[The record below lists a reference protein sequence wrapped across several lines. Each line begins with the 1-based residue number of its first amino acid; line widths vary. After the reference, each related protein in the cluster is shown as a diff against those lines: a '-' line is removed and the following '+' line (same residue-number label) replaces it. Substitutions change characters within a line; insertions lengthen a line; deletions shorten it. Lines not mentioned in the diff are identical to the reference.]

1 MNRKWILLITIALAA
16 VMMLTGCGKENAAEE
31 SPAPSASAETA
42 ATETP
47 VSTTEAPA
55 ATTTQTETKTGYMA
69 GDRYEGTVTLE
80 GMEQTV
86 RYEQI
91 VNETMGFAMGYD
103 YERFERHSENDRE
116 RIVLQGEDP
125 ENPEVYLEVTR
136 RAEDAETTAASILE
150 TLSGQ
155 YAPTREAF
163 TLDRAGDCIVIHA
176 DVDTTG
182 EMTMEELQVVYII
195 PASGGCFVAWGH
207 NTMDSA
213 DAFGALFRGMM
224 HTFVVLK

>member
-1 MNRKWILLITIALAA
+1 MNRKWILLITIALVA

-42 ATETP
+42 GTEAP
-47 VSTTEAPA
+47 VSTTEEPA
-55 ATTTQTETKTGYMA
+55 ATAESETNTGYMA

-103 YERFERHSENDRE
+103 YDRFERHSEADRE
-116 RIVLQGEDP
+116 VIVLQGDDP
-125 ENPEVYLEVTR
+125 ENPEVYLEVACR
-136 RAEDAETTAASILE
+136 EEDAETAAADIME

-155 YAPTREAF
+155 YAPTRGEY

-213 DAFGALFRGMM
+213 DAFGALFRGLM